1 MLTGIFDV
9 GRMEEEVVKLGTQDK
24 EVKSL
29 SDLSTVN

>member
-9 GRMEEEVVKLGTQDK
+9 GRMEEEAVKLGTQDK
-24 EVKSL
+24 EVNFL